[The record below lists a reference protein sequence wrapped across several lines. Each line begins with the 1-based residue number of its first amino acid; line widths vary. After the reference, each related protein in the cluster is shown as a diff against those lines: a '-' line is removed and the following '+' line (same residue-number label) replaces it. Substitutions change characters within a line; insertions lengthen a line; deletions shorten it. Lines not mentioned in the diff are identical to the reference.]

1 VKLVSPD
8 DKKLSLDLSRKS
20 LIYTELL
27 NAGIVRG
34 LDINQALSTRLNSQV
49 AVEEGAFYGWTSGFG
64 SNARQKGDASVGVSG
79 FSSSNWG
86 DVLGAD
92 RKIGDASVGV
102 FVSTLGSTITGRSN
116 SDRARTTST
125 MGGVYGATDLG
136 EVRLSGALAIGQS
149 DTRVSRISNG
159 AGVSGSADSS
169 DWLAQVGVSAPK
181 AFASEESGYIPSA
194 EILVIG
200 QSVKD
205 TTEESNA
212 FQRGVKV
219 KNSSATATISK
230 IGVEAFKKTTVAGK
244 ATRVSASVHW
254 LHNFNAERRTASAAW
269 INGGVAGG
277 GFEQFSGSKS
287 SGDALRLSAGART
300 QLTERIDA
308 GIQADVQ
315 VQGGQ
320 TITRGNLN
328 IGVAF

>member
-1 VKLVSPD
+1 
-8 DKKLSLDLSRKS
+8 
-20 LIYTELL
+20 
-27 NAGIVRG
+27 
-34 LDINQALSTRLNSQV
+34 
-49 AVEEGAFYGWTSGFG
+49 
-64 SNARQKGDASVGVSG
+64 
-79 FSSSNWG
+79 
-86 DVLGAD
+86 
-92 RKIGDASVGV
+92 
-102 FVSTLGSTITGRSN
+102 
-116 SDRARTTST
+116 
-125 MGGVYGATDLG
+125 
-136 EVRLSGALAIGQS
+136 
-149 DTRVSRISNG
+149 VSRISNG

-205 TTEESNA
+205 TTEESSA

-230 IGVEAFKKTTVAGK
+230 IGVESFKKTTVAGK